1 MSTDILIIVA
11 GLFVVTIVAM
21 MFGSSGLVPSYG
33 FEGKQLRSSP
43 FEGFA
48 DPTTAAPTTTTAA
61 TTAADPTAAPYEGFK
76 QAMEY
81 FQSRDNEEDEGFASL
96 NSGDYTKIYAG
107 VSSVQSSLESSAAV
121 NYGAPLKV
129 TGFDGVQGGAQV
141 ENSGMMGFLGPNS
154 ASIDCKSMGY
164 TKSTG
169 NVCFSPADI
178 QLLTTRGGNFK

>member
-1 MSTDILIIVA
+1 MPKPISTDILIIVA
-11 GLFVVTIVAM
+11 GLFVITIVAM

-48 DPTTAAPTTTTAA
+48 DPTAAA
-61 TTAADPTAAPYEGFK
+61 TTTPYEGFK
-76 QAMEY
+76 EAMEY

-96 NSGDYTKIYAG
+96 NSSDYAG
-107 VSSVQSSLESSAAV
+107 VSTAA
-121 NYGAPLKV
+121 PKKV
-129 TGFDGVQGGAQV
+129 TGFDGVQGDSQV
-141 ENSGMMGFLGPNS
+141 EDSGMMGFLGPNA
-154 ASIDCKSMGY
+154 ASVDCKSMGY

-178 QLLTTRGGNFK
+178 KLLTTRGGNAK